1 METVLPSKFGP
12 ATTSSENLTVYIY
25 ILLSKTTSNVTD
37 INETLLR
44 LNNFVDEKKEEN
56 YNRVQIYLDTM
67 RRKLER
73 VQI

>member
-1 METVLPSKFGP
+1 MLL
-12 ATTSSENLTVYIY
+12 SENLTVYIY